1 MYNDQ
6 ILEAADNQDYLS
18 SSWAK
23 SKDEWGHIITLKE
36 HTKAVIQ
43 AAKQLSKLW
52 TVKDS
57 YKEPL
62 LIAALFH
69 DFGKTNQRFQER
81 VKSNGR
87 VRFDVSSEVPH
98 HYLSMFACN
107 HFIGDMVDEE
117 NLSAYLKALYAI
129 SHHHYIEFKQYFKG
143 DYSEL
148 VKNQVKSM
156 PDFYSRLDD
165 NDVLDM
171 FDNNIISEID
181 RIVVTGLLM
190 RADYAASGGY
200 EVEYPADFLEA
211 AMDGLLAEF
220 REHNKEANWN
230 AMQQFCSEHSED
242 NIMVTAETGMGKTE
256 GALLWAKNHKLFFF
270 LPVRAAINAMY
281 ERMRDILFE
290 GQDITK
296 KLAILHSDS
305 LQILINEAES
315 KEDTTPLIR
324 NMYNRRFVMPF
335 TISTVDQLF
344 DFVLREKTF
353 RLKLATL
360 AHSKVVID
368 EIQMYDP
375 TLLAFLVFG
384 LEKIYEAGGKIAI
397 VTATMPPFLR
407 DFIIERISF
416 KKGIFTKG
424 NPPRHSVCVKD
435 EQLQIEDIVELVEN
449 KVAAAK
455 SCKVLVVCNTVKQ
468 AQLAYLELRERLGED
483 IFLDTYHSR
492 YTREDRAEKE
502 REIVFWG
509 RTYDSDGNLDK
520 RTGIWIT
527 TSVCEAS
534 LDIDF
539 DYLFTEL
546 QTLPSL
552 FQRLGRCNRKGVKP
566 LDEYNCYIYTQVE
579 DKYLTDDTG
588 KGFIDRTLFELSR
601 KALLTV
607 DGSVTEEEKLKMMD
621 STFTTEAVK
630 NSQYYKTFI
639 EKYSKILGEWEHVN
653 ELDGR
658 TINIPESLRDI
669 ESVDVMPEA
678 KWFAENSDYVEAYNA
693 VLEVNKPGTSAL
705 EKAQCFDCFK
715 NKLVS
720 IPRYALKKGLKNEDT
735 GVTYTPLQIEGKT
748 VFVVKYL
755 YTPEL
760 GLCIDKQVE
769 EGVRKGDMSIDS
781 MFL

>member
-1 MYNDQ
+1 MYNEQ
-6 ILEAADNQDYLS
+6 ILEEADRGGFLS
-18 SSWAK
+18 SAWAK
-23 SKDEWGHIITLKE
+23 SKDEWGHSISVKE

-43 AAKQLSKLW
+43 AAKILCKLW
-52 TVKDS
+52 HVKES

-69 DFGKTNQRFQER
+69 DFGKINQQFQER
-81 VKSNGR
+81 VKSNKYIP
-87 VRFDVSSEVPH
+87 FDSSKEVPH
-98 HYLSMFACN
+98 HYLSLFACC
-107 HFIGDMVDEE
+107 HFISDGVDEE
-117 NLSAYLKALYAI
+117 NLPVYLKALYAI
-129 SHHHYIEFKQYFKG
+129 SHHHYIEFHQYFKG

-148 VKNQVKSM
+148 VKSEIKSI
-156 PDFYSRLDD
+156 PAFYSRLDD

-171 FDNNIISEID
+171 FNDSVVSEIE

-200 EVEYPADFLEA
+200 EVEYPADFLEE
-211 AMDGLLAEF
+211 AMDSLLTAF
-220 REHNKEANWN
+220 RKYNKEASWN
-230 AMQQFCSEHSED
+230 EMQQFCSDHVED

-281 ERMRDILFE
+281 ERMRDTLFAN
-290 GQDITK
+290 QDISK
-296 KLAILHSDS
+296 KLGLLHSDS

-315 KEDTTPLIR
+315 TEDTTPLIR
-324 NMYNRRFVMPF
+324 NMYNRRFIMPI

-360 AHSKVVID
+360 AHSKVIID
-368 EIQMYDP
+368 EIQMYEP

-384 LEKIYEAGGKIAI
+384 LEKIVEAGGKLAI

-407 DFIIERISF
+407 DFIMERIPF
-416 KKGIFTKG
+416 KQGTFTKG
-424 NPPRHSVCVKD
+424 QPPRHSVCVKD
-435 EQLQIEDIVELVEN
+435 EQLQIEDIVGLVEE
-449 KVAAAK
+449 KVATDD

-468 AQLAYLELRERLGED
+468 AQLTYLALRDRLGED

-502 REIVFWG
+502 REILSWG
-509 RTYDSDGNLDK
+509 RTYDSEGNLDK
-520 RTGIWIT
+520 RTGVWIT

-546 QTLPSL
+546 HTLPSL

-566 LDEYNCYIYTQVE
+566 LDDYNCYIYTQVE
-579 DKYLTDDTG
+579 EKSLTDETG
-588 KGFIDRTLFELSR
+588 KGFIDRMLFELSR
-601 KALLTV
+601 TALLPV
-607 DGSVTEEEKLKMMD
+607 DGPITEEAKLAMMD
-621 STFTTEAVK
+621 STFTREAVK

-639 EKYSKILGEWEHVN
+639 EKYTEISDGWRDIN
-653 ELDGR
+653 ELAGK
-658 TINIPESLRDI
+658 TLNIPDTLRDI
-669 ESVDVMPEA
+669 QSIDVIPA
-678 KWFAENSDYVEAYNA
+678 TKWYAENSKYLAAYDAVMEA
-693 VLEVNKPGTSAL
+693 NKGHMTPL
-705 EKAQCFDCFK
+705 EKAQCVDAFK

-720 IPRYALKKGLKNEDT
+720 IPRYALRKGKPKESLSVA
-735 GVTYTPLQIEGKT
+735 GQI
-748 VFVVKYL
+748 VFPVEFPYVSQ
-755 YTPEL
+755 L
-760 GLCIDKQVE
+760 GLCIDDQVQKIVLE
-769 EGVRKGDMSIDS
+769 EDLGVDS
-781 MFL
+781 LFL

>member
-1 MYNDQ
+1 MYDEQ
-6 ILEAADNQDYLS
+6 ILEIADSHGYLS

-23 SKDEWGHIITLKE
+23 SKDEWGHVISLKE
-36 HTKAVIQ
+36 HTKAVIL
-43 AAKQLSKLW
+43 AAEQLCKLW
-52 TVKDS
+52 NVQEV
-57 YKEPL
+57 YKHPL
-62 LIAALFH
+62 LLAALFH
-69 DFGKTNQRFQER
+69 DFGKMNKQFQER
-81 VKSNGR
+81 VKSNKH
-87 VRFDVSSEVPH
+87 VPFDVASEVPH

-107 HFIGDMVDEE
+107 HFIGDMVDED
-117 NLSAYLKALYAI
+117 NFPIYLKALYAI
-129 SHHHYIEFKQYFKG
+129 SHHHFIEFKQYFKG

-156 PDFYSRLDD
+156 SDFYSRLDD

-171 FDNNIISEID
+171 FDNQIVSEID

-200 EVEYPADFLEA
+200 DVEYPADFLEDS
-211 AMDGLLAEF
+211 MNGLLAEF

-281 ERMRDILFE
+281 ERMRDTLFE
-290 GQDITK
+290 GEDITK
-296 KLAILHSDS
+296 KLALLHSDS

-324 NMYNRRFVMPF
+324 NMYNRRFIMPF

-360 AHSKVVID
+360 AHSKIVID

-407 DFIIERISF
+407 DFITERIPF
-416 KKGIFTKG
+416 KQGIFTKG
-424 NPPRHSVCVKD
+424 KSSRHSICVKD
-435 EQLQIEDIVELVEN
+435 EQLNIDDIVELVETKQEDN
-449 KVAAAK
+449 E
-455 SCKVLVVCNTVKQ
+455 SCKVLIVCNMVKQ
-468 AQLAYLELRERLGED
+468 AQLTYLALRDRLGED
-483 IFLDTYHSR
+483 IFIDTYHSR

-502 REIVFWG
+502 REILSWG
-509 RTYDSDGNLDK
+509 RTYDSEGNLDK

-566 LDEYNCYIYTQVE
+566 FANYNCYIYTKVE
-579 DKYLTDDTG
+579 EKSLTNETG
-588 KGFIDRTLFELSR
+588 KGFIDRTIFELSR
-601 KALLTV
+601 QALLKV
-607 DGSVTEEEKLKMMD
+607 DGPITEEEKLEMMD
-621 STFTTEAVK
+621 STFTTENVK

-639 EKYSKILGEWEHVN
+639 EKYDKIADEWKQVN
-653 ELDGR
+653 ELTGK
-658 TINIPESLRDI
+658 TLNIPESLRDI

-678 KWFAENSDYVEAYNA
+678 KWFAENSDYVDAYNA
-693 VLEVNKPGTSAL
+693 VLDVNKPGTSAL
-705 EKAQCFDCFK
+705 EKARCFDRFK

-720 IPRYALKKGLKNEDT
+720 IPRYALKRGLKNDDT
-735 GVTYTPLQIEGKT
+735 GVTYTPLQLDGKT

-755 YTPEL
+755 YTQEL
-760 GLCIDKQVE
+760 GLCIDQQVE
-769 EGVRKGDMSIDS
+769 ELVCKGDKSIDS

>member
-1 MYNDQ
+1 MLFDKEL
-6 ILEAADNQDYLS
+6 LELDDIQSDLV

-23 SKDEWGHIITLKE
+23 SKDDAGNIISIKE
-36 HTKAVIQ
+36 HTKDVLVAVE
-43 AAKQLSKLW
+43 KLISLW
-52 TVKDS
+52 QIRDL
-57 YKEPL
+57 YRYPL
-62 LIAALFH
+62 LLAALFH
-69 DFGKTNQRFQER
+69 DFGKVNIIFQFRIRSEER
-81 VKSNGR
+81 KPFNK
-87 VRFDVSSEVPH
+87 DKEVPH
-98 HYLSMFACN
+98 NYLSMFAC
-107 HFIGDMVDEE
+107 HRLIGNKVHKGNKRDLKE
-117 NLSAYLKALYAI
+117 YLMALYAI
-129 SHHHYIEFKQYFKG
+129 SHHHHIDFHDYFRGTYKDLVLKQI
-143 DYSEL
+143 
-148 VKNQVKSM
+148 NSM
-156 PDFYSRLDD
+156 PHFYARI
-165 NDVLDM
+165 NDIYLGEM
-171 FDNNIISEID
+171 LKTTYISEIE

-211 AMDGLLAEF
+211 AMDSLLSSF
-220 REHNKEANWN
+220 REHNKEASWN
-230 AMQQFCSEHSED
+230 EMQQFCSDHAED

-281 ERMRDILFE
+281 ERMRDTLFAN
-290 GQDITK
+290 QDISK
-296 KLAILHSDS
+296 KLGLLHSDS

-315 KEDTTPLIR
+315 TEDTTPLIR
-324 NMYNRRFVMPF
+324 NMYNRRFIMPI

-360 AHSKVVID
+360 AHSKVIID

-384 LEKIYEAGGKIAI
+384 LEKIVEAGGKIAI

-407 DFIIERISF
+407 DFITERIPF
-416 KKGIFTKG
+416 KQGTFTKG
-424 NPPRHSVCVKD
+424 QPPRHSVCVKD
-435 EQLQIEDIVELVEN
+435 EQLQIEDIVGLVEE
-449 KVAAAK
+449 KVAADA

-468 AQLAYLELRERLGED
+468 AQLTYLALRNRLGED

-502 REIVFWG
+502 REILSWG
-509 RTYDSDGNLDK
+509 RTYDSEGNLDK
-520 RTGIWIT
+520 RTGVWIT

-566 LDEYNCYIYTQVE
+566 LDDYNCYIYTQVE
-579 DKYLTDDTG
+579 EKLLTDETG

-601 KALLTV
+601 AALLPV
-607 DGSVTEEEKLKMMD
+607 DGLITEEAKLAMMD
-621 STFTTEAVK
+621 STFTREAVK

-639 EKYSKILGEWEHVN
+639 EKYTKISDGWRDIN
-653 ELDGR
+653 ELTGK
-658 TINIPESLRDI
+658 TLNIPDTLRDI
-669 ESVDVMPEA
+669 QSVDVILKA
-678 KWFAENSDYVEAYNA
+678 KWCVEDSDSQQAYN
-693 VLEVNKPGTSAL
+693 EVMEATKGHMTTL
-705 EKAQCFDCFK
+705 EKAQCIDTFK

-720 IPRYALKKGLKNEDT
+720 IPRYALRKGKPKESIL
-735 GVTYTPLQIEGKT
+735 VVGKA
-748 VFVVKYL
+748 VYL
-755 YTPEL
+755 VEFPYCSQL
-760 GLCIDKQVE
+760 GLCIDEQVQRIVLE
-769 EGVRKGDMSIDS
+769 EN
-781 MFL
+781 

>member
-1 MYNDQ
+1 MYNEQ
-6 ILEAADNQDYLS
+6 ILEEADRGSFLS
-18 SSWAK
+18 SAWAK
-23 SKDEWGHIITLKE
+23 SRDEWGHSISVKE

-43 AAKQLSKLW
+43 AAKILCKLW
-52 TVKDS
+52 QVKES

-69 DFGKTNQRFQER
+69 DFGKINQQFQER
-81 VKSNGR
+81 VKSNKYIP
-87 VRFDVSSEVPH
+87 FDSSKEVPH
-98 HYLSMFACN
+98 HYLSLFACC
-107 HFIGDMVDEE
+107 HFIGDGVDEE
-117 NLSAYLKALYAI
+117 NLPVYLKALYAI
-129 SHHHYIEFKQYFKG
+129 SHHHYIEFHQYFKG

-148 VKNQVKSM
+148 VRSEIKSI
-156 PDFYSRLDD
+156 PAFYSRLDD

-171 FDNNIISEID
+171 FNDSVVSEIE

-200 EVEYPADFLEA
+200 EVEYPADFLEED
-211 AMDGLLAEF
+211 MDSLLTAF
-220 REHNKEANWN
+220 RKYNKKASWN
-230 AMQQFCSEHSED
+230 EMQQFCSDHAGD

-281 ERMRDILFE
+281 ERMRDTLFSN
-290 GQDITK
+290 QDISK
-296 KLAILHSDS
+296 KLGVLHSDS

-315 KEDTTPLIR
+315 TEDITPLIR
-324 NMYNRRFVMPF
+324 NMYNRRFIMPI

-353 RLKLATL
+353 QLKLATL
-360 AHSKVVID
+360 AHSKVIID
-368 EIQMYDP
+368 EIQMYEP

-384 LEKIYEAGGKIAI
+384 LEKIVEAGGKLAI
-397 VTATMPPFLR
+397 ITATMPPFLR
-407 DFIIERISF
+407 DFITERIPF
-416 KKGIFTKG
+416 KQGTFTKG
-424 NPPRHSVCVKD
+424 QPPRHSVCVKD
-435 EQLQIEDIVELVEN
+435 EKLQIEDIVGLVEE
-449 KVAAAK
+449 KVATDD

-468 AQLAYLELRERLGED
+468 AQLTYLELRDRLGED

-502 REIVFWG
+502 RKILSWG
-509 RTYDSDGNLDK
+509 RTYDSEGNLDK
-520 RTGIWIT
+520 RTGVWIT

-566 LDEYNCYIYTQVE
+566 LDDYNCYIYTQVE
-579 DKYLTDDTG
+579 EKLLTDETG

-601 KALLTV
+601 TALLPV
-607 DGSVTEEEKLKMMD
+607 DGPLTEEEKLAMMD
-621 STFTTEAVK
+621 STFTREAVK

-639 EKYSKILGEWEHVN
+639 EKYTEISDGWRDIN
-653 ELDGR
+653 ELAGK
-658 TINIPESLRDI
+658 TLNIPDTLRDI
-669 ESVDVMPEA
+669 QSVDVIPA
-678 KWFAENSDYVEAYNA
+678 SKWYAENSNYLAAYNA
-693 VLEVNKPGTSAL
+693 VMEANKGHMTPL
-705 EKAQCFDCFK
+705 EKAQCVDAFK

-720 IPRYALKKGLKNEDT
+720 IPRYALRKGKPKESLSIA
-735 GVTYTPLQIEGKT
+735 GQI
-748 VFVVKYL
+748 VFPVEFPYVSQ
-755 YTPEL
+755 L
-760 GLCIDKQVE
+760 GLCIDDQVQKIVLE
-769 EGVRKGDMSIDS
+769 EDLGVDS
-781 MFL
+781 LFL

>member
-1 MYNDQ
+1 MYNEQ
-6 ILEAADNQDYLS
+6 ILEEADRGGFLS
-18 SSWAK
+18 SAWAK
-23 SKDEWGHIITLKE
+23 SKDEWGHSISVKE

-43 AAKQLSKLW
+43 AAKILCKLW
-52 TVKDS
+52 HVKES

-69 DFGKTNQRFQER
+69 DFGKINQQFQER
-81 VKSNGR
+81 VKSNKYIP
-87 VRFDVSSEVPH
+87 FDSSKEVPH
-98 HYLSMFACN
+98 HYLSLFACC
-107 HFIGDMVDEE
+107 HFIGDGVDEE
-117 NLSAYLKALYAI
+117 NLPVYLKALYAI
-129 SHHHYIEFKQYFKG
+129 SHHHYIEFHQYFKG

-148 VKNQVKSM
+148 VRSEIKTI
-156 PDFYSRLDD
+156 PAFYSRLDD

-171 FDNNIISEID
+171 FNDSVVSEIE

-200 EVEYPADFLEA
+200 EVEYPADFLED
-211 AMDGLLAEF
+211 AMDSLLTAF
-220 REHNKEANWN
+220 RKYNKEASWN
-230 AMQQFCSEHSED
+230 EMQQFCSDHAED

-281 ERMRDILFE
+281 ERMRDTLFAN
-290 GQDITK
+290 QDISK
-296 KLAILHSDS
+296 KLGLLHSDS

-315 KEDTTPLIR
+315 TEDTTPLIR
-324 NMYNRRFVMPF
+324 NMYNRRFIMPI

-360 AHSKVVID
+360 AHSKVIID
-368 EIQMYDP
+368 EIQMYEP

-384 LEKIYEAGGKIAI
+384 LEKIVEAGGKLAI

-407 DFIIERISF
+407 DFIMERIPF
-416 KKGIFTKG
+416 KQGTFTKG
-424 NPPRHSVCVKD
+424 QPPRHSVCVKD
-435 EQLQIEDIVELVEN
+435 EQLQIEDIVGLVEE
-449 KVAAAK
+449 KVATDD

-468 AQLAYLELRERLGED
+468 AQLTYLALRDRLGED

-502 REIVFWG
+502 RKILSWG
-509 RTYDSDGNLDK
+509 RTYDSEGNLDK
-520 RTGIWIT
+520 RTGVWIT

-566 LDEYNCYIYTQVE
+566 LDDYNCYIYTQVE
-579 DKYLTDDTG
+579 EKSLTDETG

-601 KALLTV
+601 TALLPV
-607 DGSVTEEEKLKMMD
+607 DGPLTEEEKLAMMD
-621 STFTTEAVK
+621 STFTREAVK

-639 EKYSKILGEWEHVN
+639 EKYEDISKGWQGVD
-653 ELDGR
+653 ELDGK
-658 TINIPESLRDI
+658 TLNIPDTLRDI
-669 ESVDVMPEA
+669 QSVDVIPA
-678 KWFAENSDYVEAYNA
+678 SKWYAENSDYLTAYNA
-693 VLEVNKPGTSAL
+693 VMEATKGHMTTL
-705 EKAQCFDCFK
+705 EKAQCIDTFK

-720 IPRYALKKGLKNEDT
+720 IPRYALRKGKPKESLSIA
-735 GVTYTPLQIEGKT
+735 GQI
-748 VFVVKYL
+748 VFPVEFPYVSQ
-755 YTPEL
+755 L
-760 GLCIDKQVE
+760 GLCIDDQVQKIVL
-769 EGVRKGDMSIDS
+769 EGNLGVDS
-781 MFL
+781 LFL